1 MRKEKERKRV
11 KEGRTWPAW
20 KVSAQ
25 YALCNGTEFFRSL
38 KDALMMSGSSKISRK
53 QEFSKDLRLCKSER
67 QRKWPTLGKNKMV
80 HYVVTLDNKY
90 SNGNLVVQA
99 AERYHLFSWKQ
110 VAKCLNSNSK
120 TGSLNQIFER
130 LKAAWIQHVQVNFK
144 PI

>member
-1 MRKEKERKRV
+1 
-11 KEGRTWPAW
+11 
-20 KVSAQ
+20 
-25 YALCNGTEFFRSL
+25 
-38 KDALMMSGSSKISRK
+38 MSGSSKISRK
-53 QEFSKDLRLCKSER
+53 QEFSKDLRLRKSER